1 MLDAVCCISDAS
13 SQTCDIFERVRG
25 DGVAAPRSR
34 AELSGRDEFALAML
48 IPTPRH
54 PPREA
59 ALDAPQL
66 VARRLDIAVAIS
78 ELAAVLRVLID
89 VGETCAEHLR
99 LRHEPLAICPF
110 FIVIAKTS
118 HDAGVTA
125 MAKNAYARA
134 GHERSQLLSH
144 VAPALWRPKAMTPP
158 KSQQEQR
165 VVLPRVLLVQ
175 EHGRLQ

>member
-1 MLDAVCCISDAS
+1 ML
-13 SQTCDIFERVRG
+13 
-25 DGVAAPRSR
+25 
-34 AELSGRDEFALAML
+34 L
-48 IPTPRH
+48 PTPRH

-59 ALDAPQL
+59 ARDAPQL
-66 VARRLDIAVAIS
+66 GARRLDIAVAIS

-118 HDAGVTA
+118 HYAGVTA

-144 VAPALWRPKAMTPP
+144 VAPALRGGKRGNDAAQKPAE
-158 KSQQEQR
+158 EQR
-165 VVLPRVLLVQ
+165 VVLPGVLLVQ
-175 EHGRLQ
+175 DHGRLR